1 MGAIFFNWNFICYVL
16 FLFTQ
21 YLKLF
26 IKTPRPDKLK
36 AEYFKYIQNF
46 EDRKIWNLN
55 IKGERQINDL
65 TSEDN

>member
-46 EDRKIWNLN
+46 EDKIGKYG
-55 IKGERQINDL
+55 IL
-65 TSEDN
+65 TLKDKDK